1 MSDIGRYCMLRLGL
15 LLLANMLMLSAFAQ
29 KMLVFRQAST
39 QRVIEL
45 KIGHRAAI
53 LYSGY
58 LGQLEFAR
66 ETVTDITDSTI
77 TIGVDITK
85 IFPSSKPGKNNRL
98 VYKVIAIKDI
108 KGFRR
113 MTLGRQLAKSAF
125 NIAGIVGSFY
135 LLQDV
140 YSSDISNFNAFA
152 ISLGVGLGLY
162 GINNLIF
169 PENIKYY
176 IEEGWTVEVVGP

>member
-1 MSDIGRYCMLRLGL
+1 LDTVRYYINKIGL
-15 LLLANMLMLSAFAQ
+15 LLVCSFFGMPVFAQ
-29 KMLVFRQAST
+29 QKLVFTHAAT
-39 QRVIEL
+39 QKTIEL
-45 KIGHRAAI
+45 KVGHRAAI
-53 LYSGY
+53 LYTGY
-58 LGQLEFAR
+58 LGQVEFAR

-77 TIGVDITK
+77 TLGVDITK
-85 IFPSSKPGKNNRL
+85 ILPNSKPGKNNKL
-98 VYKVIAIKDI
+98 TYKTILIKDI

-113 MTLGRQLAKSAF
+113 MTVGRQAAKSALS
-125 NIAGIVGSFY
+125 IAGIVGSFY
-135 LLQDV
+135 LLQGV

-176 IEEGWTVEVVGP
+176 MQEGWTVSVAAP